1 MSFINVAE
9 AESILGHDFAEDN
22 DKARLVLLANTWMKN
37 EIGREP
43 EIIDPLLK
51 DAACEIIKGLI
62 ADVIY
67 VGIERLTTKEKVKA
81 DSVEVEETFAEG
93 GREISKFE
101 QIAKAFINSLDLRGK
116 GFSFGVYRG

>member
-37 EIGREP
+37 EIGHEP
-43 EIIDPLLK
+43 EVIDPLLK
-51 DAACEIIKGLI
+51 DAACEIIKGLT
-62 ADVIY
+62 ANVIY
-67 VGIERLTTKEKVKA
+67 VGTERLTTKEKVKA

-93 GREISKFE
+93 SREISKFE
-101 QIAKAFINSLDLRGK
+101 QIAKAFINSLDLKGK